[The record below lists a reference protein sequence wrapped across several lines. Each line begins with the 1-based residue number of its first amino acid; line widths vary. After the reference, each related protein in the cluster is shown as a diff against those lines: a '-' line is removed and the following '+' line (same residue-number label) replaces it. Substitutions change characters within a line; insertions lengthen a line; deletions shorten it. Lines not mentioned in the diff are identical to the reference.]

1 MLRKYFV
8 LWWCVGANDI
18 DLWELCYCAAEFV
31 VTLMG
36 WSGSMDWCAAGSASV
51 AMPRRL
57 VLSSTVKG
65 REDLIYID
73 NVFVQRIWW
82 LLGLLSSPIF
92 NFVFMLELE
101 VVIFLLIFVH
111 DEGYVMVTLLDLL
124 FFYFA
129 L

>member
-1 MLRKYFV
+1 
-8 LWWCVGANDI
+8 
-18 DLWELCYCAAEFV
+18 
-31 VTLMG
+31 
-36 WSGSMDWCAAGSASV
+36 
-51 AMPRRL
+51 MPRKL
-57 VLSSTVKG
+57 VLSSTVKSWEG
-65 REDLIYID
+65 LIYID

-82 LLGLLSSPIF
+82 LLGLLGSPIF

-124 FFYFA
+124 FLYSA